1 MNFLKTQL
9 LCRLVLAVS
18 ACVLLLVAC
27 TDRPTGPS
35 QTAVARQVADSTA
48 RAQTDT
54 TALTILLHQYQKD
67 SNRQGVMVTLYYLG
81 RKLRQGNRF
90 QEAIG
95 RHTQE
100 ANMAR
105 QLADTAEMVR
115 ALNEIGTNYRR
126 LGQLAK
132 ATYYPLAELI

>member
-35 QTAVARQVADSTA
+35 QAAVARQVADSTA

-81 RKLRQGNRF
+81 RNEDVFGAISDFCATLRN
-90 QEAIG
+90 
-95 RHTQE
+95 TQ
-100 ANMAR
+100 NIT
-105 QLADTAEMVR
+105 L
-115 ALNEIGTNYRR
+115 
-126 LGQLAK
+126 
-132 ATYYPLAELI
+132 